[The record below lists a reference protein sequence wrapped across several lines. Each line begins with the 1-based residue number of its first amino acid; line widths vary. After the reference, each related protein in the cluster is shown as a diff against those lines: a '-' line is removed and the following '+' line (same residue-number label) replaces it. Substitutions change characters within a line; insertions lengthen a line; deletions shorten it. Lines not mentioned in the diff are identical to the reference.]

1 MEILNMN
8 QNPDH
13 HVLVFQLGFWKDK
26 SDLSRMSK
34 FKMFSQDLSLAT
46 VEIKNGRI
54 LF

>member
-8 QNPDH
+8 KAPDH
-13 HVLVFQLGFWKDK
+13 ILVFQLGFWKDK

-46 VEIKNGRI
+46 VEIKNS
-54 LF
+54 F